1 MGGADRKGAGMASHR
16 PICSLDIEIVLRTG
30 PLSIRA
36 DRFAAIFGEQLN
48 YLIFSIITNI

>member
-1 MGGADRKGAGMASHR
+1 MASHR